1 MIGTTG
7 SASPATRWAEA
18 LETDARLASI
28 STLLR
33 RVASLSLRNPAV
45 KAVLQGRA
53 AGHSIH
59 PAMVDFPLGSLTS
72 ALLLDLV
79 QGPRAAESSQI
90 LVATA
95 TLSLAPSAATGLAEW
110 ADADD
115 RTQRVG
121 AAHAALNLVGG
132 ALTAGSWLARARG
145 HWKGGVWLSS
155 AALTAFT
162 VSAYLGGHMAL
173 VRKYATHDAP
183 GDRAGETSGV
193 RPTAP

>member
-1 MIGTTG
+1 MNRTTDTP
-7 SASPATRWAEA
+7 SPLTRWAQA
-18 LETDARLASI
+18 LETDPRLAPI
-28 STLLR
+28 STFLKGLASR
-33 RVASLSLRNPAV
+33 SLSNPAV
-45 KAVLQGRA
+45 KAALQGRA

-59 PAMVDFPLGSLTS
+59 PAMVDLPLGSLTS
-72 ALLLDLV
+72 AFLLDLV
-79 QGPRAAESSQI
+79 QGEKAASASRV

-95 TLSLAPSAATGLAEW
+95 TVSLAPSAATGLAEW

-115 RTQRVG
+115 KTQRVG

-132 ALTAGSWLARARG
+132 VLTAGSWLARARG

-173 VRKYATHDAP
+173 VRKYATHDSP
-183 GDRAGETSGV
+183 GDLEGATSGG
-193 RPTAP
+193 RPSAP